1 MNRQEFQSQ
10 FNQIQAKRSLVEG
23 DKKTEEKKDLKD
35 FYLKAHIPKDSIK
48 TEINNDGGNVSL
60 GIAFT
65 IDAIVKGVVRI
76 NTCVT
81 QQKNA
86 NNVPIMFYTPN

>member
-1 MNRQEFQSQ
+1 
-10 FNQIQAKRSLVEG
+10 
-23 DKKTEEKKDLKD
+23 LKD
-35 FYLKAHIPKDSIK
+35 FYLKAHIPKESIK
-48 TEINNDGGNVSL
+48 TEVNNDSGNVLL
-60 GIAFT
+60 GISFK